1 MYSLRQL
8 FKRTGGDQTARIVEV
23 LKGTPNDIDKF
34 AKALSNAVNFGL
46 FSTIILWLA
55 SSSLRLLLSLGSDR
69 FVEEAV
75 RWLIN
80 FRVDCR
86 DIEDALC
93 LQKHA
98 FNFIYL
104 RRLKEACQVHIFVCE
119 RFGNIADDNL
129 VLDGTVSNWYP
140 QVQSS
145 ALWTWTHLTFYLG
158 SLAGVEAK
166 AALIFNDLLPKL
178 AKQHFPN
185 VIDELRLF
193 STKSNVIKCTN
204 AWILNS

>member
-34 AKALSNAVNFGL
+34 AKALSNAVNFGV

-104 RRLKEACQVHIFVCE
+104 RRLKEACEVHISLWKIWEYRWWQPCIRRHSFKLVSTGSEFCAMNVNSPYFLS
-119 RFGNIADDNL
+119 RLTSGCGSKGSANIQWPA
-129 VLDGTVSNWYP
+129 SKI
-140 QVQSS
+140 S
-145 ALWTWTHLTFYLG
+145 
-158 SLAGVEAK
+158 E
-166 AALIFNDLLPKL
+166 AALSKRHWWTQIVLHK
-178 AKQHFPN
+178 K
-185 VIDELRLF
+185 
-193 STKSNVIKCTN
+193 
-204 AWILNS
+204 